1 MLTATAPNQ
10 ALSHQLAEVR
20 FRKLYADHRGEILA
34 YALRRVTD
42 PEDAAD
48 VLAETFLVA
57 WRRLDDLPP
66 GVEARFWLIGVARR
80 TLANQSRADNRRSK
94 LVERL
99 RSEFAVDLGRL
110 PVESADGGEVLAALA
125 VLDPAD
131 QELLRLSAWEA
142 LSPSEAARVLDI
154 SSVAARSR
162 LHRARR
168 RLRQALEAQSTG
180 LTQTRSSNR
189 GRKNESSR
197 D

>member
-1 MLTATAPNQ
+1 VVSSLPPDTS
-10 ALSHQLAEVR
+10 LSSQLAEVR

-34 YALRRVTD
+34 FALRRVAD

-66 GVEARFWLIGVARR
+66 QSQARFWLIGVARR
-80 TLANQSRADNRRSK
+80 ALANQRRGEDRRSR

-99 RSEFAVDLGRL
+99 RTELAVDLARIR
-110 PVESADGGEVLAALA
+110 VETPDGGEVLAALET
-125 VLDPAD
+125 LHPAD
-131 QELLRLSAWEA
+131 QELLRLNAWEGLA
-142 LSPSEAARVLDI
+142 PTEAALVLGI

-168 RLRQALEAQSTG
+168 RLRLVLDGRRTGFTGRETLEP
-180 LTQTRSSNR
+180 R
-189 GRKNESSR
+189 EEE
-197 D
+197 